1 MGGHEPLPAFE
12 AAFTRLRPRPDAIFF
27 MTDGLFRPE
36 VADVIPTL
44 NAGRKPV
51 PIHSI
56 SLVDRGAEALLR
68 KIADDSEGTYRHV
81 DLNAP

>member
-1 MGGHEPLPAFE
+1 MGDTEPLPAFE

-27 MTDGLFRPE
+27 MTDGLFRPD
-36 VADVIPTL
+36 VADAIPTL
-44 NAGRKPV
+44 NAGPKPV

-56 SLVDRGAEALLR
+56 SLMDRGAEALLR
-68 KIADDSEGTYRHV
+68 KIAADSGGTYRHV